1 MALSYS
7 QYSLVSYSAPK
18 TLSLEPHLVAH
29 PISPDASTPISP
41 GPQITPAPP
50 QAPGTPLRPPTS
62 NRPQMIRKP
71 NSLLDKACGTSADFL
86 VSHLSQVRGVRIVI
100 NRWTFGGF

>member
-1 MALSYS
+1 MCLCVNPCLYKPLHEKLDQICMALSYS

-71 NSLLDKACGTSADFL
+71 NYLLDKDM
-86 VSHLSQVRGVRIVI
+86 
-100 NRWTFGGF
+100 